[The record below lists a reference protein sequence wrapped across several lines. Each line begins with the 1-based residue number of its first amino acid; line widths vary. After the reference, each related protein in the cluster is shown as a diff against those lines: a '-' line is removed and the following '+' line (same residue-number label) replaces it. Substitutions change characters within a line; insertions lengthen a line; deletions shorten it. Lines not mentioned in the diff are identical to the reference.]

1 VIEGVYAMQ
10 DRSGEQTSL
19 SNGEQRFA
27 DETRGGGNQ
36 RDVNLHPHEKV
47 LLMTEVMWL
56 RPFASVPEKDALTSQ
71 HTLYEL
77 FPAGSDRHTNTTP
90 DAVAL
95 DEA

>member
-1 VIEGVYAMQ
+1 M
-10 DRSGEQTSL
+10 
-19 SNGEQRFA
+19 SNGEQHFA

-56 RPFASVPEKDALTSQ
+56 RPFASVPEKDDLTSQ

>member
-1 VIEGVYAMQ
+1 
-10 DRSGEQTSL
+10 
-19 SNGEQRFA
+19 
-27 DETRGGGNQ
+27 
-36 RDVNLHPHEKV
+36 
-47 LLMTEVMWL
+47 MTEVMWL

>member
-1 VIEGVYAMQ
+1 MQ

-56 RPFASVPEKDALTSQ
+56 RSFASVPEKDALTSQ